1 MHTTTQTYQTTGTRI
16 ATWAGYTLSALSSL
30 FLLFDAG
37 IKVAQL
43 APAIEATTQ
52 LGLAAPLVMPLGLVQ
67 MLCLL
72 LALYRRTVV
81 LGAVLLTGYLGGA
94 IATHLHAGSG
104 AFSLVF
110 PAIVSAMVWGGLW
123 LRDPALRAILPL
135 RQ

>member
-16 ATWAGYTLSALSSL
+16 ATWAGYILSALSSL

-72 LALYRRTVV
+72 LALYRRTAV

-123 LRDPALRAILPL
+123 LRDPALRTVLPL